1 MATHPPSPA
10 HDRATAME
18 LLQPYGYLVNFV
30 RPIRRFSDGA
40 SPSSPLRRNWGAP
53 PPTLAPRH
61 PPRPPRPPNRRPA
74 AAWPS
79 TTSETYPETSAF
91 NLVDRSVFQAFSLA
105 ARPVDYSHERRPPSP
120 RPAPY
125 VVSDPRAAISP
136 RLGPH
141 EALLGRWRGRNRPVL
156 ARKRAFFSQKGP
168 PATPPTAVRG
178 VAGGVLAAVGSP
190 PAVLGRAVAAG
201 AAPVPK
207 IGSGGRASL
216 DQSDPQS
223 GPV

>member
-1 MATHPPSPA
+1 MCLQSGRARQLPCSSEAAASARLLTLRA
-10 HDRATAME
+10 DRANLTASPS
-18 LLQPYGYLVNFV
+18 LPRLWRRYLVTASGTPTPGAPLPCDGRFGSCLGRAGQRFLPGYGYLVNFV

-91 NLVDRSVFQAFSLA
+91 NLSDRSVFQAFSLA
-105 ARPVDYSHERRPPSP
+105 ARPVDYSHARRPPSP

-141 EALLGRWRGRNRPVL
+141 GALLGR
-156 ARKRAFFSQKGP
+156 
-168 PATPPTAVRG
+168 
-178 VAGGVLAAVGSP
+178 
-190 PAVLGRAVAAG
+190 
-201 AAPVPK
+201 
-207 IGSGGRASL
+207 
-216 DQSDPQS
+216 
-223 GPV
+223 